1 MFANLELFLQEKEVY
16 RQKVEEIKASA
27 QNPEELSKLL
37 IEAEEHFKGEVRKY
51 LTSAITVIN
60 TNFGCQYSIY
70 KVGKDFDVNFQVV
83 ETNVRKTRSEVIAE
97 MEEFKKQAVGM
108 DLTNEQITK
117 INLAMEVLLTYSDD
131 ATDKVDENKEAFL
144 KEAQVKATS
153 IIEAPTRENNAF
165 EPAPSQEPNFNPY
178 ANQPIEVD
186 NGFKNP
192 EYEKKTLVDPFA
204 SIYGGANVSPNE
216 IPEATPDFGV
226 PNPPTNMNMNNSLG
240 DAMSIFGPGIT
251 TSTSNQS
258 NTMSNPQQNVSQI
271 PVNNNYNN
279 GLNPM
284 SNNVNANVMPTNA
297 VNAPN
302 NFNNVTPTGA
312 IANAAPEKT
321 NETEDSLV
329 LVDELNVPKE
339 SACIVSKLLKGILR
353 LPITTLLFL
362 GIILLIFWGMNKA
375 NWMGE
380 IEELLGD
387 YLIYAEL
394 ALSLFIALIASSTV
408 IDSIA
413 SKTKYISKHAMASLT
428 IFSGVTY
435 GLTLLM
441 PYLMENVLVDK
452 LDADIIFEVAIYFAY
467 YLALSF
473 FVGTFMWLLSFMR
486 TKKEYLK
493 KRLNIFEILGALAN
507 IYTLIIPAV
516 IVGCSWCQV
525 TVVGEKVAFLYDY
538 ENFQWIVMIASF
550 VLGLIM
556 ILFSKLE
563 EKKL

>member
-27 QNPEELSKLL
+27 QTPEELSKRL

-83 ETNVRKTRSEVIAE
+83 ETNVRKTRSEVISE
-97 MEEFKKQAVGM
+97 MEEFKKQAISM

-144 KEAQVKATS
+144 KEAQVTATS

-165 EPAPSQEPNFNPY
+165 DSAPSQEPNFNPY

-226 PNPPTNMNMNNSLG
+226 PNPPTNMNNSLG
-240 DAMSIFGPGIT
+240 DPMSIFGSGIT
-251 TSTSNQS
+251 TNSSSQS
-258 NTMSNPQQNVSQI
+258 NIMSNPQQNISQI
-271 PVNNNYNN
+271 PVNNNYNS

-284 SNNVNANVMPTNA
+284 NNNANVMPTNA
-297 VNAPN
+297 VNVPN
-302 NFNNVTPTGA
+302 NFNNVAPSGV
-312 IANAAPEKT
+312 IANSMPEKT
-321 NETEDSLV
+321 NEQEDSLV

-339 SACIVSKLLKGILR
+339 SACIVSKLLKGFLR

-375 NWMGE
+375 NWMEE

-413 SKTKYISKHAMASLT
+413 AKTKYISKHAMASLT

-435 GLTLLM
+435 GLTLLV
-441 PYLMENVLVDK
+441 PYLIENVLIDK
-452 LDADIIFEVAIYFAY
+452 LDADILFEVAIYFVY

-493 KRLNIFEILGALAN
+493 KKLNIFDILGALAN
-507 IYTLIIPAV
+507 IYTLIIPA
-516 IVGCSWCQV
+516 IILGCSWCQV

-550 VLGLIM
+550 VLGIIM